1 MLPIFRV
8 GMGLAHRI
16 EGLAI
21 GQAFAD
27 DRRSVLRVVVIDP
40 VTHCVEAEDPTGEV
54 VVDDIAHFTATHRP
68 LGD

>member
-1 MLPIFRV
+1 MLEPASH
-8 GMGLAHRI
+8 LI

-27 DRRSVLRVVVIDP
+27 GVRSVLRVVIIDP
-40 VTHCVEAEDPTGEV
+40 VTHVVEAEGPRGEV
-54 VVDDIAHFTATHRP
+54 IVDDIAHFTATHAL

>member
-1 MLPIFRV
+1 ME
-8 GMGLAHRI
+8 LAHRI

-27 DRRSVLRVVVIDP
+27 DMRAVLRVVVIDP
-40 VTHCVEAEDPTGEV
+40 VTRVVEAESPMGEV
-54 VVDDIAHFTATHRP
+54 FVDDIGHFWATHSP

>member
-1 MLPIFRV
+1 MDQA
-8 GMGLAHRI
+8 AHRI

-27 DRRSVLRVVVIDP
+27 SARAVLRVVVIDP
-40 VTHCVEAEDPTGEV
+40 VTHVVEAESPRGEV
-54 VVDDIAHFTATHRP
+54 VVDDIAHFTATHAP